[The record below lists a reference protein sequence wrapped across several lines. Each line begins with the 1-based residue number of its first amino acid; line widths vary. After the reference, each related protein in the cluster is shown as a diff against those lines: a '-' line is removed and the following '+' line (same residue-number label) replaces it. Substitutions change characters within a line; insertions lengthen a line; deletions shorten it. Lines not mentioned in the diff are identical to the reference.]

1 MIRSFEG
8 SIIERV
14 DKGGNSIAAAEELC
28 LVPGQYNL
36 IRTSTASSGQF
47 FLLLLCCDG
56 AGRFLRSVEGKYS
69 ITHFLLHS

>member
-14 DKGGNSIAAAEELC
+14 DKGENSIAAAAELC

-36 IRTSTASSGQF
+36 IRTSTARSDIF
-47 FLLLLCCDG
+47 FIYYLLCG
-56 AGRFLRSVEGKYS
+56 GGGRGEIFVAECVEG
-69 ITHFLLHS
+69 